1 MPDSPALPYDDKP
14 RGVIVASLARYKEEA
29 SEASQHQH
37 PKPLADRLHQ
47 LRYPP
52 LAKTPKGVYGPPRAG
67 VHKEA
72 LALASLPSY
81 VQLAVVWPYRVHKT
95 GGGGGLVGADKTTL
109 LSNFA

>member
-1 MPDSPALPYDDKP
+1 MPNPPALLYGDKG
-14 RGVIVASLARYKEEA
+14 RGVIVASLARHKEEA

-52 LAKTPKGVYGPPRAG
+52 LAKTPKGVYGPPRAD
-67 VHKEA
+67 VHEEA
-72 LALASLPSY
+72 PALASLPSY
-81 VQLAVVWPYRVHKT
+81 VQIAVVWPAAYIRQAV
-95 GGGGGLVGADKTTL
+95 GGLVGAEKTTL